1 LFLPLRQDKALL
13 FWKTGAADSGSSKGD
28 GMERLAGKV
37 MLLSGM
43 RRGLAAFL
51 AGLVGVLAL
60 PPFGFF
66 AALFVSFT
74 LLVWLLDGAT
84 GAPEA
89 GFLRRLAPAF
99 RIGWFFG
106 FGYFVGGLWWLGNAL
121 LVEADAFAWALP
133 LAVFGLP
140 AFLALYYGLAAAFA
154 RMIWS
159 DGWGRIAALALAF
172 GIAEWLRGVL
182 FTGFPWNA
190 VGYGAMPVPILMQSA
205 GVVGIASIN
214 ALSVFLF
221 AAPAL
226 IGTRRGRGIGLSVAA
241 LLFAAHLGYGYYAL
255 NILPAP
261 DDETTVI
268 RLVQPVIDQALKLDD
283 SARVEVFERHLALS
297 AAAPEEGGK
306 RPDIVIWP
314 ETSIPFILTDN
325 PDALVRIA
333 DVLEDG
339 QTLLAGAVRTEN
351 AGSGKA
357 PRYYNSIYAIDGK
370 GQIVGAADK
379 VHLVPFGEYMPF
391 GEVFES
397 LGVAAVAA
405 MPGGFSAAREP
416 QLLEAAA
423 RRFYPLICYEAIFP
437 AEIGT
442 PADEASALLNVTND
456 AWFGD
461 TPGPY
466 QHFLQARLRAVERGL
481 PLIRAANSG
490 ISAIIDVRGRVREGI
505 GYDVS
510 GFVDATLPGR
520 LAPDQRANRQNL
532 AFVIVAALLFA
543 IAIISSIGFR
553 NRIN

>member
-1 LFLPLRQDKALL
+1 MTRDKALL
-13 FWKTGAADSGSSKGD
+13 FWKTGAADSGTSEKGD

-37 MLLSGM
+37 MLLSGT
-43 RRGLAAFL
+43 RRALAAFL

-74 LLVWLLDGAT
+74 LLVWLLDGASA
-84 GAPEA
+84 APQA

-99 RIGWFFG
+99 SIGWFFG

-140 AFLALYYGLAAAFA
+140 AFLAVYYGIAAALA
-154 RMIWS
+154 RLLWS
-159 DGWGRIAALALAF
+159 DGIGRIAALALAF
-172 GIAEWLRGVL
+172 GVGEWLRGTL

-190 VGYGAMPVPILMQSA
+190 VGYGIMPVPLLMQSS
-205 GVVGIASIN
+205 GIVGIAAMN
-214 ALSVFLF
+214 ALAVFVF

-226 IGTRRGRGIGLSVAA
+226 LGTWRGRGLGLSLAA
-241 LLFAAHLGYGYYAL
+241 LLFAAHVGYGYYAL
-255 NILPAP
+255 DIAP
-261 DDETTVI
+261 MPESDTTVV
-268 RLVQPVIDQALKLDD
+268 RLVQPVIDQAMKLDD
-283 SARVEVFERHLALS
+283 SARAEIFERHLALS
-297 AAAPEEGGK
+297 AAKPADGGQ
-306 RPDIVIWP
+306 RPDIIVWP

-333 DVLEDG
+333 AVLDDD
-339 QTLLAGAVRTEN
+339 QVLVAGAVRSES

-391 GEVFES
+391 AEVFES
-397 LGVAAVAA
+397 FGVSAVA
-405 MPGGFSAAREP
+405 MPGGFSGAREH
-416 QLLEAAA
+416 QLVTA
-423 RRFYPLICYEAIFP
+423 RGKGLYPLICYEAIFP
-437 AEIGT
+437 SEING
-442 PADEASALLNVTND
+442 ASAAAAALLNVTND
-456 AWFGD
+456 AWFGN

-466 QHFLQARLRAVERGL
+466 QHFNQARLRAVERGL
-481 PLIRAANSG
+481 PLIRAANNG
-490 ISAIIDVRGRVREGI
+490 ISAVVDAKGRVVSGLA
-505 GYDVS
+505 YDVP

-520 LAPDQRANRQNL
+520 FSPAERATRQNTAFLIVLGILL
-532 AFVIVAALLFA
+532 AITLL
-543 IAIISSIGFR
+543 SRLGFR
-553 NRIN
+553 NRMN